1 MDKQDTL
8 EKPSIR
14 SIGHAIYRLLIEFKI
29 HIPLGYY
36 FWLPQRDGRIPSFS
50 SCGVSFVGG
59 RLNPM
64 RLFGSHFSSPSL
76 TLGNASEV
84 DRVVI
89 PEALLRHYHPL
100 GCVRIGPHSKIWER
114 EIPEI
119 RRKYSTR

>member
-1 MDKQDTL
+1 MLSLLRGCMDFPGLDHSVSDKRYFIAKVHDD
-8 EKPSIR
+8 R
-14 SIGHAIYRLLIEFKI
+14 SDWDLLYHLAKT
-29 HIPLGYY
+29 H
-36 FWLPQRDGRIPSFS
+36 
-50 SCGVSFVGG
+50 
-59 RLNPM
+59 PM